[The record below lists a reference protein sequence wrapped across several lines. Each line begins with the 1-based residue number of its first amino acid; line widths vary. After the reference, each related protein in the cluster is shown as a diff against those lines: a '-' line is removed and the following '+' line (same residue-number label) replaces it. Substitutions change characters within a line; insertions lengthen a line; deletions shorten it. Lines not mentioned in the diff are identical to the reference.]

1 MRYLFVL
8 FLFLAPFVSRAQ
20 VEVGKPAP
28 AWTLT
33 DVHGRTLRSTNFLGK
48 VVVVNFFATW
58 CVPCVWEVP
67 DFVALQNRYW
77 RQGLV
82 VVGVGMRQQ
91 ASELLPF
98 MRTHRVNY
106 HVCPSSEAIAWD
118 YGVLPRGAI
127 PVTVVIDRLGVVHA
141 TWTYYRTRTHTEE
154 ILRSLL
160 LPTET
165 IILPQTTNSVATPP
179 VP

>member
-1 MRYLFVL
+1 MRFLCIL

-20 VEVGKPAP
+20 IEVGQPAP
-28 AWTLT
+28 AWTLI

-58 CVPCVWEVP
+58 CAPCVWEVP

-82 VVGVGMRQQ
+82 VVGVGIRQQ
-91 ASELLPF
+91 SSDLLPF
-98 MRTHRVNY
+98 MRNNVVNY
-106 HVCPSSEAIAWD
+106 HVCPSSESVLWD

-127 PVTVVIDRLGVVHA
+127 PVTVIIDRLGVVHA
-141 TWTYYRTRTHTEE
+141 TWTYYRTRAYTEE

-160 LPTET
+160 LPIEE
-165 IILPQTTNSVATPP
+165 INLPKATNSIPS